1 MDKDSG
7 VVKVLLFAG
16 GYAVGVLVYAYL
28 LDDLLDENLLSGFI
42 GAVIGGLLSLA
53 GSWFAA
59 LSLNKN
65 IAKEKKEKKG
75 RMLRALYVEVSARAV
90 RCARDCN
97 TWRVEVDKENKEKEQ
112 RSDRRTIIELMKFA
126 PSPLVVYPSL
136 GEAHGTLPPDIEAA
150 LSDFHYRLDALH
162 RDFDRFSRR
171 DLNGQMESSDVFHL
185 AGVFWDACVSAKKA
199 LDRLALSI
207 KALSIKDV
215 DRLRNE
221 LNGVYRRMLD
231 EPGKGSQKMWPT
243 IEDALKAEI
252 TAKRPKK
259 QEPKS

>member
-16 GYAVGVLVYAYL
+16 GYAVGVLVCAYL
-28 LDDLLDENLLSGFI
+28 PSGMWDENLLSGFI

-53 GSWFAA
+53 GSWFVTS
-59 LSLNKN
+59 SLNKN
-65 IAKEKKEKKG
+65 IAKEKEEKKG
-75 RMLRALYVEVSARAV
+75 SMLRALYVEVSARAV

-112 RSDRRTIIELMKFA
+112 RSDRRMIIELMKFA

-171 DLNGQMESSDVFHL
+171 DLNGQMEGCDVFHL
-185 AGVFWDACVSAKKA
+185 AGVFYDACKSAKKA
-199 LDRLALSI
+199 LDCLALSI
-207 KALSIKDV
+207 DDV
-215 DRLRNE
+215 DDLRKYLNVSYE
-221 LNGVYRRMLD
+221 LILK
-231 EPGKGSQKMWPT
+231 EPGRPPEETWET
-243 IEDALKAEI
+243 IEDALNAEI
-252 TAKRPKK
+252 TAGRPKK
-259 QEPKS
+259 QELKP